1 MQLPHGHVMDNQ
13 SSTKPPLP
21 PHLTCALEVLRL
33 AFTLVPLKKPRH
45 AAAKRL
51 VHPLR
56 VFVPLLGLLLR
67 RCSDFT
73 REGYQFSKTFFG
85 HIL

>member
-1 MQLPHGHVMDNQ
+1 MQLPHGHVMGNQ

-56 VFVPLLGLLLR
+56 VFVPLLGR
-67 RCSDFT
+67 
-73 REGYQFSKTFFG
+73 
-85 HIL
+85 